1 LSIQKAIDLL
11 KNGGVVALPTETVY
25 GLAADCLNDSAVRH
39 IFELK
44 GRPSHNPLI
53 IHVRDFDQAQEYG
66 VFSHAAKVLAAAFWP
81 GPLTIVVPMNKPVAS
96 CVSAGLSTIAIRC
109 PNHEAAL
116 DLLRRYPNPLAAPS
130 ANKSGY
136 VSPTSSDH
144 VRAEFGDT
152 VFILEAESSVVGL
165 ESTIV
170 DCSSSCVEILR
181 PGFITEQDLEMAL
194 GYSVG
199 FSKSSAEIKCPGQL
213 LQHYSPKTNLLIN
226 VQENHFGALCL
237 NFGSSNLLGSFEIN
251 LSKTG
256 SLEEAARNLF
266 SYLRLLDKKASEL
279 SSSCIVVAPIPNSGV
294 GIAINERLEKAAAKK
309 GL

>member
-1 LSIQKAIDLL
+1 MSIQKAIDLL

-66 VFSHAAKVLAAAFWP
+66 VFSDAAKVLAAAFWP
-81 GPLTIVVPMNKPVAS
+81 GPLTIVVPMNKSVSS

-109 PNHEAAL
+109 PNHEVAL

-152 VFILEAESSVVGL
+152 VFILESENSVVGL

-181 PGFITEQDLEMAL
+181 PGFITEQDLELAL